1 MKNKFIKV
9 HQTASRL
16 RYKYFL
22 LKEKFIDENI
32 LKNYLE
38 KIEDVKSVRINKKAF
53 SIVFEIQSDISSKI
67 EEILSSLTIEE
78 LLKYCENEVAA
89 VCISCVGNEEP
100 SLLGIIRASS
110 GLISERFI
118 QNDLKRIIKRNFI
131 IKRRIRECFTKFS
144 R

>member
-78 LLKYCENEVAA
+78 LLKFKINEA
-89 VCISCVGNEEP
+89 
-100 SLLGIIRASS
+100 
-110 GLISERFI
+110 
-118 QNDLKRIIKRNFI
+118 
-131 IKRRIRECFTKFS
+131 TKN
-144 R
+144 

>member
-38 KIEDVKSVRINKKAF
+38 KVEDVKSVRINKKAF
-53 SIVFEIQSDISSKI
+53 SIVFEIQSNISSKI

-78 LLKYCENEVAA
+78 LLKFKELAPALNYAHPTVEHFAPIFVT
-89 VCISCVGNEEP
+89 
-100 SLLGIIRASS
+100 LGASS
-110 GLISERFI
+110 DAQNAPQTTIDGYWYGLS
-118 QNDLKRIIKRNFI
+118 KRSFQVD
-131 IKRRIRECFTKFS
+131 
-144 R
+144 